1 MSERLRGTYDD
12 DPNGSW
18 YWPKDLPARRD
29 VRYALELAA
38 AGIGNEEVHKR
49 TRLSTNRVLAIKTV
63 PHMYD
68 PYDDQVAVERALG
81 GDRTVLPQLTYFE
94 RDTVRRLLVQRYR
107 SEPYDPAVH
116 NSTDAQDWSRPRHWL
131 VTLAADWGV
140 TSRRLS
146 AMVVKIIERANA
158 GVAA

>member
-12 DPNGSW
+12 DPNGSC

-29 VRYALELAA
+29 VRYALELMA
-38 AGIGNEEVHKR
+38 AGVGGSEIHKR
-49 TRLSTNRVLAIKTV
+49 TRLSTNRVLAIRTV

-68 PYDDQVAVERALG
+68 PYDDRVAIERALG

-107 SEPYDPAVH
+107 SEPYDPADF
-116 NSTDAQDWSRPRHWL
+116 NTDGWNGPRHWL

-140 TSRRLS
+140 PQRRLS
-146 AMVVKIIERANA
+146 SMIVKIIARADA
-158 GVAA
+158 QVAA